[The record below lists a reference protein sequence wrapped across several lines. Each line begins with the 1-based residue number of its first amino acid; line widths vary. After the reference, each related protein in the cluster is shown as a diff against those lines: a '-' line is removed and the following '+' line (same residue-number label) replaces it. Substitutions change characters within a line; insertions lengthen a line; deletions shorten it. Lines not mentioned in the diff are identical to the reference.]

1 MASPAR
7 RTVEDAI
14 KPEPRTTS
22 TTALPFADAS
32 RVTPVTLRLAIWVHA
47 CRGNATSKVPVSTT
61 GSVGERLSEQRESL
75 PGSAILTE
83 M

>member
-32 RVTPVTLRLAIWVHA
+32 RVTP
-47 CRGNATSKVPVSTT
+47 
-61 GSVGERLSEQRESL
+61 EQRESPWL
-75 PGSAILTE
+75 GHLD
-83 M
+83 